1 MGRETTVTGMSLF
14 NTPPATM
21 QQIQCYLQAGLKNG
35 SLVPLVRQ
43 TLPLAAA
50 SEAHEGVMSSAAQG
64 NWVLLP

>member
-1 MGRETTVTGMSLF
+1 
-14 NTPPATM
+14 M